1 MTRVGRLLNV
11 LPGEGRLAARLLALM
26 VCVWA
31 GFAIGANGIEG
42 LLFARVGPDTFPTCM
57 WRWVSR
63 RRRSCWH

>member
-11 LPGEGRLAARLLALM
+11 LPGEGRLAARLLALT

-42 LLFARVGPDTFPTCM
+42 LLFARVGPNTLP
-57 WRWVSR
+57 
-63 RRRSCWH
+63 

>member
-1 MTRVGRLLNV
+1 MTRMGRLLNV

-42 LLFARVGPDTFPTCM
+42 LLFARVGPDTLPCM
-57 WRWVSR
+57 WRWGSR
-63 RRRSCWH
+63 RRRSWH